1 MSDLQ
6 ALLEG
11 CKQNP
16 TDDSPRRALADWLE
30 QNGQAERAEFVRL
43 QLLDAEH
50 DLDWYPGE
58 AVNEVRCKRL
68 LKQHVAR
75 WAGGR
80 LYSPWSFHF
89 DEGPVDDEE
98 GPQSARGR
106 FERGLMKL
114 AGAVHEQLAAFAR
127 LPADAVPWLE
137 GVDLRASEEETL
149 RSLFARP
156 ELGLVSAFT
165 LSWDEELPLYA
176 IELMDNDR
184 VRTLSLGSDEDHGP
198 LLRRLAEAG
207 AIRPHKLAV
216 SPDPADMASW
226 EALMASAVLSEL
238 RDLES
243 SVPERSPALEMLA
256 RAAHLRKLSR
266 LYLSGDRLPATDL
279 RSFFDSPAA
288 AELEDLSISGYS
300 GDLVGIAAALAVSTA
315 VRKLR
320 RLDLGFNSVGV
331 VEARALARSPVLETV
346 TTLEF
351 SSGKLTPEA
360 MQALAASPH
369 LANLEKLELGSTGIG
384 DEGLIAL
391 ANSPHVRRLRVLDVC
406 RCGIT
411 ERGLKALAGSP
422 YLEQLEDLDL
432 SINPLGP
439 TALHLLASSTRLG
452 KLRRLALRQLTM
464 LPATF
469 SRLLKSP
476 VVAQLE
482 HLDLQGAP
490 LQPEHVRALMESTVL
505 AGLRKLTFH
514 ENRLPPGAI
523 DALMDAP
530 WLGNVADLYLSG
542 TGLTDAGIRKL
553 TARPASGSLGE
564 LSLDK
569 NEVGNEGAE
578 ALLAWPGL
586 RLLVDLSLYKNPI
599 NEELERK
606 IMDVVHAPGE

>member
-6 ALLEG
+6 ALLDG

-16 TDDSPRRALADWLE
+16 TDDAPRRLLADWLE
-30 QNGQAERAEFVRL
+30 QNGQAERAESVRL

-50 DLDWYPGE
+50 EMDWYPGE
-58 AVNEVRCKRL
+58 AVNEVRAKRL
-68 LKQHVAR
+68 FKQHVAR
-75 WAGGR
+75 WVGGR
-80 LYSPWSFHF
+80 LYSPWWFHF
-89 DEGPVDDEE
+89 DEGPIDEDE

-106 FERGLMKL
+106 FERGLIKL
-114 AGAVHEQLAAFAR
+114 AGAVPELLAAFAR
-127 LPADAVPWLE
+127 LPADAIPWLE
-137 GVDLRASEEETL
+137 TLDLRGSEEEAL

-156 ELGLVSAFT
+156 ELGSFSSFS
-165 LSWDEELPLYA
+165 LSWDEEPPLHA
-176 IELMDNDR
+176 IDLLDNDR
-184 VRTLSLGSDEDHGP
+184 VRALRLSNDEDHGP
-198 LLRRLAEAG
+198 MLRRLAEAG
-207 AIRPHKLAV
+207 ALRPHVLGL
-216 SPDPADMASW
+216 SPDPADLSSW
-226 EALMASAVLSEL
+226 EALMASPVLSEV

-243 SVPERSPALEMLA
+243 SIPDRSPALEILA
-256 RAAHLRKLSR
+256 RAAHLRKLNR
-266 LYLSGDRLPATDL
+266 LYLSGDQFPGPALRL
-279 RSFFDSPAA
+279 FFDSPAA
-288 AELEDLSISGYS
+288 AELDDLSIAGYS
-300 GDLVGIAAALAVSTA
+300 GDVTGIAGALAASTA

-351 SSGKLTPEA
+351 SSGKLTPEG
-360 MQALAASPH
+360 MQALAASPY
-369 LANLEKLELGSTGIG
+369 LANLEKIELSSTGIG

-391 ANSPHVRRLRVLDVC
+391 VSSPHVRRLRILDVC

-411 ERGLKALAGSP
+411 ERGLKALAASP

-452 KLRRLALRQLTM
+452 KLRRLGLRQLTM

-476 VVAQLE
+476 VVAGLE

-490 LQPEHVRALMESTVL
+490 LQREHIRALMDSTML
-505 AGLRKLTFH
+505 TSLRKLTFH
-514 ENRLPPGAI
+514 DNKLPAGEI

-530 WLGNVADLYLSG
+530 WLADVADLHLSG
-542 TGLTDAGIRKL
+542 TGLTDVGIRKL
-553 TARPASGSLGE
+553 TSRPVSGNLGE
-564 LSLDK
+564 LSLDR
-569 NEVGNEGAE
+569 NAVGNEGAE

-586 RLLVDLSLYKNPI
+586 RFLVDLSLYKDPI
-599 NEELERK
+599 DEELERK
-606 IMDVVHAPGE
+606 IMAVVRAPAE